1 VSFRS
6 YRYECLDGDG
16 AMSSRE
22 GADGAFLDEGL
33 AERREARVTARRSDF
48 EAGHARGLEEGREA
62 ARREAEAEL
71 LERLPAALAQLGS
84 AVADLRSATRR
95 SEEDALRLVR
105 AILRQL
111 MPKLADRILS
121 LELATQVA
129 DIVAG
134 AQAPTIEIRC
144 SGRSREVIRRLC
156 GPMPA
161 GVELI
166 ADPAVADATLAC
178 VWADGSAHFSAQAV
192 TEAVSAIIDR
202 CLNQAQAVEHQR
214 DQA

>member
-16 AMSSRE
+16 AMSPRE
-22 GADGAFLDEGL
+22 GAGGAFPSDGL
-33 AERREARVTARRSDF
+33 ADLRESRETARRSDF

-62 ARREAEAEL
+62 EL
-71 LERLPAALAQLGS
+71 LERLPAALTQLGS
-84 AVADLRSATRR
+84 TVADLRSAKRT
-95 SEEDALRLVR
+95 SEQDALRLVR

-129 DIVAG
+129 DIVAA

-144 SGRSREVIRRLC
+144 SERSREVIRRLC
-156 GPMPA
+156 APLPA

-192 TEAVSAIIDR
+192 TEAVSAIIER
-202 CLNQAQAVEHQR
+202 CLTQAQAVDHQR

>member
-6 YRYECLDGDG
+6 YRYECLDGG
-16 AMSSRE
+16 EAMAFRE
-22 GADGAFLDEGL
+22 GAEGACLDAGL
-33 AERREARVTARRSDF
+33 AEARETARGRDF
-48 EAGHARGLEEGREA
+48 EAGRARGFEEGREA
-62 ARREAEAEL
+62 ALREAEAEL

-84 AVADLRSATRR
+84 AAADLRLAKSR
-95 SEEDALRLVR
+95 SEQDALRLVR

-144 SGRSREVIRRLC
+144 SERSRDVIRRLC
-156 GPMPA
+156 GPLPA

-192 TEAVSAIIDR
+192 TEAVSIIIER
-202 CLNQAQAVEHQR
+202 CLDQAQAVEHQR